1 MSKIE
6 FIGNLGAD
14 ARIEEYQGR
23 KFVSFNVAD
32 TESYTDQQG
41 NKQEKTQWISCTLQG
56 DGGNLLPYLKKGKT
70 VFIRGYMSTRVF
82 NSAKYRAMV
91 AGVNCSVREI
101 ELVGGQVREV
111 PRQLNDDSG
120 LLYEVYQA
128 FYIDPSI
135 KKKPKELID
144 SQMNRYAVDKHGFI
158 TRIVTTDA
166 AQTQTDNTADPNND
180 PNAPV
185 F

>member
-32 TESYTDQQG
+32 TETYTDQQG

-82 NSAKYRAMV
+82 NSAKYHAMV
-91 AGVNCSVREI
+91 AGVNCSIREI
-101 ELVGGQVREV
+101 ELVGGQVRDI
-111 PRQLNDDSG
+111 PRQLNDANG
-120 LLYEVYQA
+120 HLYNIYEAY
-128 FYIDPSI
+128 YIDPSI
-135 KKKPKELID
+135 DKKARPAELLD
-144 SQMNRYAVDKHGFI
+144 TQMNRYAVDKNGFV
-158 TRIVTTDA
+158 TRINVTTENQHDD
-166 AQTQTDNTADPNND
+166 TNNGKN
-180 PNAPV
+180 PEIY
-185 F
+185 